1 MSGVSKGLYPT
12 TEILNLSRFI
22 AVMKFRPL
30 TWRSTHPYLLAD
42 RMEDISDP
50 ADVISDPSCDR
61 HISVYGWVRGTSFKS
76 GSLVHIPGVGDFT
89 LHSITSLPDPCPSPQ
104 QDPEK
109 RKKKLNE
116 KEKLLYAPMTDVGS
130 VVYDKDATIM
140 EIGHIHQNESSDLV
154 DQLKTQA
161 LDQRN
166 PGLRLFA
173 NSAILTEEE
182 VEKAEK
188 CATSPYICFYFNFF
202 FSYVFFLDK
211 RSEIFF
217 LLFFLCFF

>member
-1 MSGVSKGLYPT
+1 MNNYGMQSGLKSRL
-12 TEILNLSRFI
+12 TELDNNILEMKSEQINLQ
-22 AVMKFRPL
+22 L
-30 TWRSTHPYLLAD
+30 TNQQ
-42 RMEDISDP
+42 
-50 ADVISDPSCDR
+50 
-61 HISVYGWVRGTSFKS
+61 
-76 GSLVHIPGVGDFT
+76 LV
-89 LHSITSLPDPCPSPQ
+89 
-104 QDPEK
+104 
-109 RKKKLNE
+109 NE

-202 FSYVFFLDK
+202 FSYVFFCICQK
-211 RSEIFF
+211 SFRQEPP
-217 LLFFLCFF
+217 